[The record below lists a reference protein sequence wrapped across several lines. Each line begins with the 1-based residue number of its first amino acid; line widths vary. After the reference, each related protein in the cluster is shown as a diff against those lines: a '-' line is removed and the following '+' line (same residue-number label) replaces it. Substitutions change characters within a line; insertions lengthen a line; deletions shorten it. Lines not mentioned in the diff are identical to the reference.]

1 MIELALAVSA
11 ASLLA
16 GLAAAF
22 ALRAAPT
29 LWLQLAGL
37 ALLSVCVPL
46 VAVLFSGWVMFHM
59 GADLKILVVAAAS
72 ASAAVVAS
80 LVLARS
86 IATSIRRVS
95 ASSQKLAA
103 GDLTVRAPVGGAAE
117 IARLAGSFNA
127 MAASIEQLFDAR
139 RELVAWASHDL
150 RTPIAS
156 LQAMIEA
163 LEDGL
168 ATPEDY
174 LPALREQVRALSLL
188 VDDLFELAR
197 IDAGVLTLELRQ
209 VHVSSFVDS
218 ALRLLEPEAS
228 ARRIELTADVEDQAS
243 VTVAPEKIERVL
255 FNLITNALRHT
266 PSDGSVA
273 VHARR
278 LDDEVLVQ
286 VTDTGE
292 GIAPEATERMFERFW
307 RADRARSGAG
317 TGLGLA
323 IARGIVEAHG
333 GRIWAENRVQGGA
346 QISFT
351 LPADDNERPEQ
362 AVAIA

>member
-1 MIELALAVSA
+1 VIELALIVSA
-11 ASLLA
+11 ASLFA
-16 GLAAAF
+16 GLAAAY

-29 LWLQLAGL
+29 VWLQLAGL
-37 ALLSVCVPL
+37 ALLSACVPL
-46 VAVLFSGWVMFHM
+46 AAVLFSGWVMFHM

-80 LVLARS
+80 LILARS
-86 IATSIRRVS
+86 ITGSIRRVGV
-95 ASSQKLAA
+95 SSQQFAA
-103 GDLTVRAPVGGAAE
+103 GDLTVRAPAGGAAE
-117 IARLAGSFNA
+117 IASLAGSFNA
-127 MAASIEQLFDAR
+127 MASSIEQLFDAR

-174 LPALREQVRALSLL
+174 LPALREQVRALSML
-188 VDDLFELAR
+188 VEDLFELAR
-197 IDAGVLTLELRQ
+197 IDAGALTLELRQ
-209 VHVSSFVDS
+209 VHASTFIDS
-218 ALRLLEPEAS
+218 ALRLLEPEAF
-228 ARRIELTADVEDQAS
+228 ARGVDLSADVDDGTS

-255 FNLITNALRHT
+255 FNLLTNALRHT

-273 VHARR
+273 VRARR
-278 LDDEVLVQ
+278 VDDEVLVQ
-286 VTDTGE
+286 VADTGE
-292 GIAPEATERMFERFW
+292 GIDPEGADRMFERFW

-333 GRIWAENRVQGGA
+333 GRIWAENRPQGGA

-351 LPADDNERPEQ
+351 LPTASALPREAP
-362 AVAIA
+362 AIA